1 MVLAVLLITRY
12 GVTVRIPRGIGAVR
26 AAPVRFLVDAV
37 LLFAALWNSR
47 PGGPPPPWYLSC
59 SDKADARLSMVS
71 VLQPQ
76 THVDFVFVCAAEE
89 HMASAAALVHE
100 AERFVQATGPPIRAE
115 DGEFSLLEASSPH
128 PLQDSFHEHAPQAD
142 PAPSVPD
149 RNSDSTHVAGLRVR
163 PSAAVRRADRFP
175 VRVGDEQDR
184 PNAVERTGPTPFL
197 LGVRDD
203 GVEQGVDLPAPDE
216 GHVPQEGN
224 RIAKTRRPGP

>member
-12 GVTVRIPRGIGAVR
+12 GVTVRIPRGIGAFR
-26 AAPVRFLVDAV
+26 AAPVRFLVDAL
-37 LLFAALWNSR
+37 LLFAALLDLR
-47 PGGPPPPWYLSC
+47 AMGTPPPWYLSC

-115 DGEFSLLEASSPH
+115 DGEFSLPEASSPH
-128 PLQDSFHEHAPQAD
+128 PLQDSFHEHAPPAD

-149 RNSDSTHVAGLRVR
+149 RNSDSTHVPGLSRR
-163 PSAAVRRADRFP
+163 PSLAARRADLLPPRAGGQHDP
-175 VRVGDEQDR
+175 
-184 PNAVERTGPTPFL
+184 PNAVGRAEPPPFL
-197 LGVRDD
+197 
-203 GVEQGVDLPAPDE
+203 PE
-216 GHVPQEGN
+216 G
-224 RIAKTRRPGP
+224 R

>member
-1 MVLAVLLITRY
+1 M
-12 GVTVRIPRGIGAVR
+12 VRIRVGIGAVR
-26 AAPVRFLVDAV
+26 AAPVRFLVDAL
-37 LLFAALWNSR
+37 LLFAALLDLR
-47 PGGPPPPWYLSC
+47 AMGTPPPWYLSC

-149 RNSDSTHVAGLRVR
+149 RNSDSTHVAGLPLP
-163 PSAAVRRADRFP
+163 PSVPIRRADRFP
-175 VRVGDEQDR
+175 LPVADAQNLPHAIESAR
-184 PNAVERTGPTPFL
+184 PPTSHLQVPAHAV
-197 LGVRDD
+197 
-203 GVEQGVDLPAPDE
+203 
-216 GHVPQEGN
+216 
-224 RIAKTRRPGP
+224 